1 MIYTKF
7 GNRSN
12 LQCEERGGTPD
23 TDFDFIA
30 TYPATRVAKTVPA
43 EEVGEKHSHFFAGIL
58 TELDKKNR
66 FICNAGS
73 VVNRSLIT
81 LDYDDIPTD
90 AETFKKAVHDALH
103 PFAYYLYPT
112 KSNTPENPCYRLVVK
127 PERAYEEG
135 YHIPLVRQLEE
146 SIGIK
151 TGDSTGNN
159 TWAHTNGLPV
169 YIGMSKAEY
178 LELCKWNDG
187 EAYPIT
193 VAPEPIQPK
202 TQRIMDANA
211 EPLDKDMAYKAM
223 ENYIRKDIANL
234 TTGDRGVRY
243 GNFNSALMVIVKS
256 VQTGE
261 ISIEDG
267 ESFAEMLARGNP
279 EWIDDNV
286 KKLHHNL
293 KTNVRKEQTFMQK
306 FDYYG
311 EVRNLDSTLTEY
323 AQETGLAD
331 WKENLIRNK
340 REPYNV
346 IRNIKNLELMIL
358 HDENLKDILMYNEF
372 SQVVEKSKMFPW
384 EQSYN
389 QQLTDDDLGEMKIY
403 LSKKYGV
410 EYGKENLLDVTLSVA
425 KRSSFHPIKSM
436 IERTPWDGV
445 KRAETMFIDYLGTDD
460 NEYMRLVAKK
470 WLVGAI
476 SRIYTPG
483 IRFEIVPV
491 VTGKQGAGKSTLAS
505 KLGGEFFSDDLKDMK
520 SKDSKEFLLG
530 SWIIELGEL
539 SAMRK
544 SETEE
549 IKSFISTRKDRYRP
563 SYGRITNNYPRTCVF
578 IATSND
584 NHYLKD
590 MTGARRFFP
599 VPVDAHERKKDVFT
613 MDANT
618 VQQIWAEAFTFYNAG
633 ETCYFSKE
641 EEATLAEPYRDDAT
655 EEDMMKTDVLEY
667 LNILIPDNWNSFR
680 LSEKRSYI
688 QSVMENIP
696 VANYGTNERERITV
710 KEILSELLQL
720 DPSKYNHN
728 NTDAKKVNTIMNNL
742 PEWEYTRWREHG
754 KQIRGYERKV

>member
-1 MIYTKF
+1 MIYTLVGLK
-7 GNRSN
+7 GNM
-12 LQCEERGGTPD
+12 D
-23 TDFDFIA
+23 
-30 TYPATRVAKTVPA
+30 
-43 EEVGEKHSHFFAGIL
+43 
-58 TELDKKNR
+58 ELDGIQDE
-66 FICNAGS
+66 FEY
-73 VVNRSLIT
+73 VVNRKAKRIKASADEDFIKERQVNFIAGTLTERTSKGSRYIRSDANLINRT
-81 LDYDDIPTD
+81 LIALDFDKINVD
-90 AETFKKAVHDALH
+90 AETFKKAVHDELAE
-103 PFAYYLYPT
+103 FSYYLYPT
-112 KSNTPENPCYRLVVK
+112 KRNTPENPRYRLILK
-127 PERAYEEG
+127 PDRPFTRWE
-135 YHIPLVRQLEE
+135 HKPLIRELETR
-146 SIGIK
+146 IGIK
-151 TGDSTGNN
+151 TGDNAN
-159 TWAHTNGLPV
+159 ETWSQMNGLPV
-169 YIGMSKAEY
+169 AIGITEAEFRQTTV
-178 LELCKWNDG
+178 ENHGKP
-187 EAYPIT
+187 YPIT
-193 VAPEPIQPK
+193 VAPEIEPEKP
-202 TQRIMDANA
+202 QRIMDAEA
-211 EPLDKDMAYKAM
+211 GQVEPIPKEKLYAVM
-223 ENYIRKDIANL
+223 ENYVSKESNRGYL
-234 TTGDRGVRY
+234 TDY
-243 GNFNSALMVIVKS
+243 MKFISPLMVIVKS
-256 VQTGE
+256 VQIGE
-261 ISIEDG
+261 IDIQDAETFITMLGCGDAEWAED
-267 ESFAEMLARGNP
+267 N
-279 EWIDDNV
+279 I
-286 KKLHHNL
+286 KKLHENL
-293 KTNVRKEQTFMQK
+293 KTNVRTEQTFMEK

-323 AQETGLAD
+323 AKEMGLSD

-680 LSEKRSYI
+680 LSEKRNYI

-696 VANYGTNERERITV
+696 VANYGTNEREHITV

-728 NTDAKKVNTIMNNL
+728 NTDSKKVNTIMNNL

>member
-1 MIYTKF
+1 MIYTLVGLK
-7 GNRSN
+7 GNM
-12 LQCEERGGTPD
+12 D
-23 TDFDFIA
+23 
-30 TYPATRVAKTVPA
+30 
-43 EEVGEKHSHFFAGIL
+43 
-58 TELDKKNR
+58 ELDGISDE
-66 FICNAGS
+66 FEY
-73 VVNRSLIT
+73 VVNRKAKRIKASADKEFIKERQVNFIAGTLTERASKGSRYIRSDANLMNRTLIA
-81 LDYDDIPTD
+81 LDFDKINVD

-103 PFAYYLYPT
+103 PFSYYLYPT
-112 KSNTPENPCYRLVVK
+112 KRNTPENPRYRLILK
-127 PERAYEEG
+127 PDKPFTRWE
-135 YHIPLVRQLEE
+135 HKPLIRELETL
-146 SIGIK
+146 IGIK
-151 TGDSTGNN
+151 TGDDANE
-159 TWAHTNGLPV
+159 TWSQMNGLPV
-169 YIGMSKAEY
+169 AIGISEAEFRQTTV
-178 LELCKWNDG
+178 ENHGKP
-187 EAYPIT
+187 YPIT
-193 VAPEPIQPK
+193 VTPEIEPEKP
-202 TQRIMDANA
+202 QRIMDANA
-211 EPLDKDMAYKAM
+211 EPIPKEKLYAVM
-223 ENYIRKDIANL
+223 ENYVSKESNRGYL
-234 TTGDRGVRY
+234 TDY
-243 GNFNSALMVIVKS
+243 MKFISPLMVIVKS
-256 VQTGE
+256 VQIGE
-261 ISIEDG
+261 IDIQDAETFITMLGCGDG
-267 ESFAEMLARGNP
+267 EWAE
-279 EWIDDNV
+279 DNI
-286 KKLHHNL
+286 KKLHENL
-293 KTNVRKEQTFMQK
+293 KTNVRTEQTFMEK

-340 REPYNV
+340 REPFNV

-613 MDANT
+613 MDAET

-680 LSEKRSYI
+680 LSEKRNYI

-720 DPSKYNHN
+720 DPTKYNHN